1 MNEMEPGALM
11 VMAEPDADHDGQQ
24 LMSPDSRRDLEFERE
39 RPRKIIHIDMDAFY
53 ASVEQRDNP
62 TLRGKPVA
70 VGGSWERGVV
80 AAASYE
86 ARKFGVRS
94 AMPSVTARQKCPD
107 LIFVKPRFDAY
118 KEVSLQI
125 RAIFAEHTAIIE
137 PLSLDEAYLDV
148 TENLQGIVSA
158 TRIAERIRATI
169 RAETQLTASAGVSY
183 NKFLA
188 KLASDHRKPDGLF
201 VITPA
206 MGPSFVESLP
216 VDRFHGV
223 GPATAARMK
232 ALGIFTALD
241 LRAKDEAFLS
251 KHFGKAG
258 RHFYCICRGID
269 HRPVLPNRVRKSV
282 GAENTF
288 SRDLT
293 SLDDMRAELGPLVEK
308 VWHYCESTGV
318 RGRTVTLKVKF
329 ADFRVITRSRSRLAP
344 VPDRSILAAISDE
357 LLAAQF
363 PMRKGVRLLGVSLSS
378 LCADAAEPNMQM
390 TLAL

>member
-1 MNEMEPGALM
+1 
-11 VMAEPDADHDGQQ
+11 
-24 LMSPDSRRDLEFERE
+24 
-39 RPRKIIHIDMDAFY
+39 
-53 ASVEQRDNP
+53 
-62 TLRGKPVA
+62 
-70 VGGSWERGVV
+70 
-80 AAASYE
+80 
-86 ARKFGVRS
+86 
-94 AMPSVTARQKCPD
+94 MPSVTARRKCPD
-107 LIFVKPRFDAY
+107 LIFVKPRFDIY
-118 KEVSLQI
+118 KEASLQI
-125 RAIFAEHTAIIE
+125 RAIFAEHTTIIE

-148 TENLQGIVSA
+148 TENLQGITSA
-158 TRIAERIRATI
+158 TEVAERIRAKI

-188 KLASDHRKPDGLF
+188 KLASDYRKPDGLF

-206 MGPSFVESLP
+206 MGLGFVEALP
-216 VDRFHGV
+216 MERFHGV
-223 GPATAARMK
+223 GPATAAKMK

-269 HRPVLPNRVRKSV
+269 HRPVLPNRLRKSV

-293 SLDDMRAELGPLVEK
+293 SLDDIRAELGPLVEK
-308 VWHYCESTGV
+308 VWHYCDTTGV
-318 RGRTVTLKVKF
+318 RGRTVTLRVKF
-329 ADFRVITRSRSRLAP
+329 ADFRVITRSRSRL
-344 VPDRSILAAISDE
+344 VPISDRSTLASISDE

-363 PMRKGVRLLGVSLSS
+363 PMRRGVRLLGVSLSS
-378 LCADAAEPNMQM
+378 LCSDPAEANTQM